1 MNRLF
6 GSGKKGPAPSLNDAI
21 GRLDERVA
29 AIDEKIKKLDGDLLR
44 YKEQL
49 AKLPPNHPSRE
60 AIRKQAAQC
69 LQQRKQYEQQRMSM
83 MGTSFNLEQANFTVE
98 SLRGT
103 RETVAAM
110 QASAQ
115 EMKRATRSLNLDRV
129 EDLRDTLQ
137 DMMAEAEEV
146 NQVLSRSYETPDYVD
161 EADLEA
167 ELEAL
172 EEYQGIEA
180 QPSYLMTDLPAA
192 PDAASATR
200 EPTKDTQ
207 QMRISSPEMQSK

>member
-6 GSGKKGPAPSLNDAI
+6 GSGKKEAAPSLNDTL
-21 GRLDERVA
+21 GRLDERVS
-29 AIDEKIKKLDGDLLR
+29 AIDGKIRKLDGDLLR

-49 AKLPPNHPSRE
+49 AKLPPGHPSRE
-60 AIRKQAAQC
+60 TLRRQAAQC

-115 EMKRATRSLNLDRV
+115 EMKRATRAMDLGKV
-129 EDLRDTLQ
+129 EDLRDTMEE
-137 DMMAEAEEV
+137 MMGEAEEI
-146 NQVLSRSYETPDYVD
+146 NQVLSRSYGTPDYVD

-172 EEYQGIEA
+172 EEYQGIEE
-180 QPSYLMTDLPAA
+180 QPSYLVADLPAA
-192 PDAASATR
+192 PSAAAAR
-200 EPTKDTQ
+200 ETEGERA
-207 QMRISSPEMQSK
+207 RIASPEMQDNK

>member
-6 GSGKKGPAPSLNDAI
+6 GSGKKEPAPSLNDAI

-29 AIDEKIKKLDGDLLR
+29 AIDGKIKKLDEDLLR
-44 YKEQL
+44 YKGQL
-49 AKLPPNHPSRE
+49 AKLLPNHPNSE
-60 AIRKQAAQC
+60 NIRRQAAQC
-69 LQQRKQYEQQRMSM
+69 LQQRKQYERQRMAM

-110 QASAQ
+110 QASAK
-115 EMKRATRSLNLDRV
+115 EMKKAAKTMDLDKV
-129 EDLRDTLQ
+129 EDLRDTLEE
-137 DMMAEAEEV
+137 MMGEAEEI

-172 EEYQGIEA
+172 EEYEA

-192 PDAASATR
+192 PSAVTPKDAAEEKHLRVAT
-200 EPTKDTQ
+200 
-207 QMRISSPEMQSK
+207 PEMQSK